1 MAQDKPIPLVGRL
14 AIQLKMVTT
23 QEVARAMAE
32 SEARGNPRLA
42 QVMLSMGLLDP
53 DQVARLQQV
62 QKELIEKQRAKTAGP
77 AAPEPAPASRPAPAR
92 PAAAASMPPS
102 KARPSPPGSAP
113 PRPAPAAGGP
123 TAPRPASQVHQA
135 AEHAAKVAAPMTA
148 RDIDDLY
155 ETPTNAASASQPTA
169 ETPPRQAASIP
180 SAAASASSE
189 PRGPRPAPSPA
200 APAGPAPARA
210 ATVAASAPGAPS
222 SSAPVAAG
230 PVLGSHGKPS
240 LELEVPEPSASD
252 RERLEALLSAGV
264 EGGASDI
271 HLHAGGPLKQRRVG
285 ELVVVEED
293 VDRALVERMVSAS
306 LTSEQRDVL
315 RYDGELD
322 YCFDLP
328 GIGRFRAN
336 AYRQQRGL
344 DAVFRS
350 IPNHPPTLEELGLP
364 EELKKYT
371 DYHQGMVLITGPA
384 GCGKSAT
391 LAALVNH
398 INESRDDHILTVED
412 PIEIVHPSKRC
423 LVNQRHAGHHT
434 KSFSRALRA
443 ALREDPDII
452 VIGELR
458 DLETISLAMTAA
470 ETGHFVLAT
479 LHTANAVRTVNR
491 MIGAFPSNEQDQVRA
506 MLSESL
512 RAVVSQRL
520 VPTADGQGRVPAL
533 EMLVINRAIGNLIRD
548 QKTIQIRSS
557 MQTGKAHGMYLL
569 EQSLNELVAQGR
581 ITREVALSLA
591 EEQKLITAGA

>member
-14 AIQLKMVTT
+14 AIQLKMLTSD
-23 QEVARAMAE
+23 EVARAMAE
-32 SEARGNPRLA
+32 SESTGNPRLA
-42 QVMLSMGLLDP
+42 QVILSMGLLDR
-53 DQVARLQQV
+53 DQVAKLQQV
-62 QKELIEKQRAKTAGP
+62 QKDLVEKQRSKMGGAESPDRVPASAP
-77 AAPEPAPASRPAPAR
+77 AARPAAKAVPAR
-92 PAAAASMPPS
+92 PADEIH
-102 KARPSPPGSAP
+102 R
-113 PRPAPAAGGP
+113 
-123 TAPRPASQVHQA
+123 A
-135 AEHAAKVAAPMTA
+135 AEHAAKTAVPMQS

-155 ETPTNAASASQPTA
+155 AAPPASPA
-169 ETPPRQAASIP
+169 KVRPVDK
-180 SAAASASSE
+180 AAAAAV
-189 PRGPRPAPSPA
+189 PPSPA
-200 APAGPAPARA
+200 PTPVAAPARVPEPPRS
-210 ATVAASAPGAPS
+210 TREAPTG
-222 SSAPVAAG
+222 
-230 PVLGSHGKPS
+230 LRNRPS
-240 LELEVPEPSASD
+240 LELKVPEPGAAD
-252 RERLEALLSAGV
+252 RKRLEEILAAGV
-264 EGGASDI
+264 GAKASDI
-271 HLHAGGPLKQRRVG
+271 HLHAGGPLKQRLLG
-285 ELVVVEED
+285 ELVVVEESID
-293 VDRALVERMVSAS
+293 SALVERMVAAS
-306 LTSEQRDVL
+306 LTPEQREQL
-315 RYDGELD
+315 RHEGELD

-350 IPNHPPTLEELGLP
+350 VSDRPPTLQELGLP
-364 EELKKYT
+364 DELKKYT

-384 GCGKSAT
+384 GCGKSST

-398 INESRDDHILTVED
+398 INENRDDHILTVED

-434 KSFSRALRA
+434 KTFSRALRA

-512 RAVVSQRL
+512 RAVISQRL
-520 VPTADGQGRVPAL
+520 VPTADGQGRVAAL
-533 EMLVINRAIGNLIRD
+533 EMLVINRAIGNLVRD

-557 MQTGKAHGMYLL
+557 MQTGRAHGMYLL
-569 EQSLNELVAQGR
+569 EQSLNELVAKGR

-591 EEQKLITAGA
+591 EEEKLITAGA

>member
-14 AIQLKMVTT
+14 AIQLKMLTSE
-23 QEVARAMAE
+23 EVSRAMAE
-32 SEARGNPRLA
+32 SESTGNPRLA
-42 QVMLSMGLLDP
+42 QVMMQMGLLDR
-53 DQVARLQQV
+53 DQVANLHRI
-62 QKELIEKQRAKTAGP
+62 QKDLVDKQRARTPGES
-77 AAPEPAPASRPAPAR
+77 PE
-92 PAAAASMPPS
+92 
-102 KARPSPPGSAP
+102 
-113 PRPAPAAGGP
+113 
-123 TAPRPASQVHQA
+123 Q
-135 AEHAAKVAAPMTA
+135 
-148 RDIDDLY
+148 
-155 ETPTNAASASQPTA
+155 
-169 ETPPRQAASIP
+169 
-180 SAAASASSE
+180 AAASASPTPTPANPTAARRASDVHSAADHAAKIAAPMTSRDIDSLYE
-189 PRGPRPAPSPA
+189 TQPGAAEKSRPLPKATTPAPSQTVPASPASPTSAAPTRGPLTAPAKTAPVAVQPAPSAPSA
-200 APAGPAPARA
+200 APAQPEPPRPPAEAHAIPR
-210 ATVAASAPGAPS
+210 SR
-222 SSAPVAAG
+222 
-230 PVLGSHGKPS
+230 PS
-240 LELEVPEPSASD
+240 LELNVPEPSAAD
-252 RERLEALLSAGV
+252 RKKLEEILAAGV
-264 EGGASDI
+264 EAKASDV
-271 HLHAGGPLKQRRVG
+271 HLHAGGSLKQRRIG
-285 ELVVVEED
+285 ELVVID
-293 VDRALVERMVSAS
+293 DSIDAASVERLVAAS
-306 LTSEQRDVL
+306 LTPVQRDQL
-315 RYDGELD
+315 RHEGELD

-350 IPNHPPTLEELGLP
+350 IPDRPPTLAELGLP
-364 EELKKYT
+364 DELKKYT

-384 GCGKSAT
+384 GCGKSST

-398 INESRDDHILTVED
+398 INENRDDHILTVED

-434 KSFSRALRA
+434 KTFSRALRA

-479 LHTANAVRTVNR
+479 LHTSNAVRTVNR

-512 RAVVSQRL
+512 RAVISQRL
-520 VPTADGQGRVPAL
+520 VPTSDGQGRVPAL

-569 EQSLNELVAQGR
+569 EQSLNELVAKGR
-581 ITREVALSLA
+581 ITRELALSLA
-591 EEQKLITAGA
+591 EEEKLITAGA

>member
-1 MAQDKPIPLVGRL
+1 MGQDKPIPLVGRL
-14 AIQLKMVTT
+14 AIQLKMLTAD
-23 QEVARAMAE
+23 EVARAMAE
-32 SEARGNPRLA
+32 SESTGNPRLA
-42 QVMLSMGLLDP
+42 QVMLSMGLLDR
-53 DQVARLQQV
+53 DQVTKLQQV
-62 QKELIEKQRAKTAGP
+62 QKDLVEKQRARMGGDAPERPPASKP
-77 AAPEPAPASRPAPAR
+77 AAVP
-92 PAAAASMPPS
+92 
-102 KARPSPPGSAP
+102 
-113 PRPAPAAGGP
+113 
-123 TAPRPASQVHQA
+123 APRPAAPRPDNEIHRA
-135 AEHAAKVAAPMTA
+135 AEHAAQAAAPMQA
-148 RDIDDLY
+148 RGIDDLY
-155 ETPTNAASASQPTA
+155 TAPPAAEKARPLPAASPKPGPKPGPAA
-169 ETPPRQAASIP
+169 PPPPAQS
-180 SAAASASSE
+180 SA
-189 PRGPRPAPSPA
+189 PA
-200 APAGPAPARA
+200 APAPPKAAPAPPPATLVQTAPPQAAPPPVAHAPGPANGR
-210 ATVAASAPGAPS
+210 
-222 SSAPVAAG
+222 
-230 PVLGSHGKPS
+230 PS
-240 LELEVPEPSASD
+240 LELVVPEPAAAD
-252 RERLEALLSAGV
+252 RKRLEAILAAGV
-264 EGGASDI
+264 EAKASDI

-285 ELVVVEED
+285 ELVVVEES
-293 VDRALVERMVSAS
+293 VDPAAVERMVAAS
-306 LTSEQRDVL
+306 LTPEQRAL
-315 RYDGELD
+315 LAHAGELD
-322 YCFDLP
+322 FCFDLP

-350 IPNHPPTLEELGLP
+350 IPDRPPTLEELGLP

-384 GCGKSAT
+384 GCGKSST

-398 INESRDDHILTVED
+398 INENRDDHILTVED

-434 KSFSRALRA
+434 KTFSRALRA

-512 RAVVSQRL
+512 RAVISQRL
-520 VPTADGQGRVPAL
+520 VPTSDGQGRVPAL

-569 EQSLNELVAQGR
+569 EQSLNELVAKGR

-591 EEQKLITAGA
+591 EEEKLITAGV

>member
-1 MAQDKPIPLVGRL
+1 MASQNPIPLVGRL
-14 AIQLKMVTT
+14 AIQLKMLTSE
-23 QEVARAMAE
+23 EVARAMAE
-32 SEARGNPRLA
+32 SEKTGNRRLG
-42 QVMLSMGLLDP
+42 QVMLQMGLLDRE
-53 DQVARLQQV
+53 QVARLQQV
-62 QKELIEKQRAKTAGP
+62 QAELIEKQRARTGGEAEAKP
-77 AAPEPAPASRPAPAR
+77 AAP
-92 PAAAASMPPS
+92 
-102 KARPSPPGSAP
+102 SPPPQRRASDVDE
-113 PRPAPAAGGP
+113 AAL
-123 TAPRPASQVHQA
+123 
-135 AEHAAKVAAPMTA
+135 HAAKHAAPMSA

-155 ETPTNAASASQPTA
+155 ESPSSAP
-169 ETPPRQAASIP
+169 EKPRTLPKTTQA
-180 SAAASASSE
+180 
-189 PRGPRPAPSPA
+189 A
-200 APAGPAPARA
+200 APATSAAPTVAPAKSPTPVVAPAPAAAA
-210 ATVAASAPGAPS
+210 ATPTRAPTPTP
-222 SSAPVAAG
+222 APVA
-230 PVLGSHGKPS
+230 PVASVAPTHASHGKPS
-240 LELEVPEPSASD
+240 LELVVPQPSAAD
-252 RERLEALLSAGV
+252 RKRLEAILAAGV
-264 EGGASDI
+264 EARASDI
-271 HLHAGGPLKQRRVG
+271 HLHAGGALKQRRVG
-285 ELVVVEED
+285 ELVVVEESID
-293 VDRALVERMVSAS
+293 PNEVERLVSAS
-306 LTSEQRDVL
+306 LSDAQRAHL
-315 RYDGELD
+315 AHEGELD
-322 YCFDLP
+322 FCFDLP

-350 IPNHPPTLEELGLP
+350 IPDRPPTLAELGLP

-384 GCGKSAT
+384 GCGKSST

-398 INESRDDHILTVED
+398 INENRDDHILTVED
-412 PIEIVHPSKRC
+412 PIETIHPSKRC

-520 VPTADGQGRVPAL
+520 VPTSDGKGRVPAL
-533 EMLVINRAIGNLIRD
+533 EMLVINRAIGNLIRE

-569 EQSLNELVAQGR
+569 EQSLNELVAKGR

-591 EEQKLITAGA
+591 EEEKLITAGA